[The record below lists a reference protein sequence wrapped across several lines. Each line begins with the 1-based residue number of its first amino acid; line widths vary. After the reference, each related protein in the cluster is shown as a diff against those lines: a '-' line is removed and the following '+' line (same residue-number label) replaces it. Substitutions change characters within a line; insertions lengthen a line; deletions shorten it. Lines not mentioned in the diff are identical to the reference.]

1 MKRFW
6 EEPMQECDKRFD
18 CLYRE
23 YAPRIQRFIKS
34 KVWCEETAADLM
46 QDTFIRFQQ
55 AQHTTLVTDASAYL
69 FRIARN
75 IVVDHIR
82 SVNAKHAP
90 KELVEI
96 SEVHDLADKSPCM
109 EHMAVVRSDIQ
120 QTMDALSLLSQPCQR
135 IFWLSRL
142 YGYKNS
148 EIAEQ
153 EGVCLSTV
161 EKNLSKALKHCRSE
175 VALQAA

>member
-1 MKRFW
+1 
-6 EEPMQECDKRFD
+6 MQLCDKRFESA
-18 CLYRE
+18 YRE
-23 YAPRIQRFIKS
+23 YAPCIQRFIKS

-55 AQHTTLVTDASAYL
+55 ADKATMVSDIGAYL

-75 IVVDHIR
+75 IIVDHIR
-82 SVNAKHAP
+82 SVNAKYAP
-90 KELVEI
+90 KELVEV
-96 SEVHDLADKSPCM
+96 SEVIDLAQDGPSM
-109 EHMAVVRSDIQ
+109 EDLAVARADIA
-120 QTMDALSLLSQPCQR
+120 QTCDAVSLLSEPCQR
-135 IFWLSRL
+135 IFWLSRF

-161 EKNLSKALKHCRSE
+161 EKNISKALKHCRAE
-175 VALQAA
+175 VALEAA